1 MSNNNKTTD
10 TLNHWY
16 TLDLK
21 VILEGIIIG
30 FITGLIIVSYRVC
43 LSHADEIRDK
53 AYEFMSGKTAMIIL
67 WFVLLIIVGIIL
79 GALVKKYP
87 MIKGSGIPQIKGFL
101 VRQLGISWLKEL
113 VLKFFGGILSIGFG
127 LSLGREGPSVQM
139 GATAGLGFSRIF
151 KRFHLEEKYL
161 VTAGASA
168 GLAAAFN
175 APLAGVI
182 FALEELHRN
191 FSPIILMCAMGASI
205 TADFV
210 SSNFFGLKPIFDF
223 TNLEILPLKYY
234 LMIVG
239 LGIIAAVLGKL
250 FNNLLLLASKH
261 IDGSKKI
268 KSIYKPVIPLLI
280 SGILGF
286 TIPSIL
292 GGGHE
297 LIVRLTNENMLI
309 KILIVLFILKLL
321 FTVISYGSGVPGGI
335 FLPVLVLGA
344 LIGKAYGQV
353 CVSVF
358 NIDEVYILNFITL
371 AMAAYFTAIVKAP
384 ITGSILVTE
393 MTGSFNHLLP
403 LITICLVAQVVT
415 GVINSGAIYDLLLEK
430 LLKNKKGNYM
440 KEAGEKK
447 VILEVPV
454 MFGSEIEHR
463 KIKNITWPSNCLVVG
478 IRRGEKELIPNGE
491 YKIYAGD
498 FLIILTDSN
507 DADTMKLELLDMA
520 TVE

>member
-1 MSNNNKTTD
+1 MDNKTTH

-21 VILEGIIIG
+21 VILEGILVG
-30 FITGLIIVSYRVC
+30 FLSGIVIVLYRLC
-43 LSHADEIRDK
+43 LSHADDLREK
-53 AYEFMSGKTAMIIL
+53 LYGAMEGQTGYIFI
-67 WFVLLIIVGIIL
+67 WFLFLVLVGLLLGWLI
-79 GALVKKYP
+79 KKYP

-101 VRQLGISWLKEL
+101 VRQLDINWLKEL
-113 VLKFFGGILSIGFG
+113 ILKFIGGILSIGCG

-139 GATAGLGFSRIF
+139 GATVGLGFSRLF

-223 TNLEILPLKYY
+223 TNLSVLPLNHYGF
-234 LMIVG
+234 IIG
-239 LGIIAAVLGKL
+239 LGVLTAILGWL
-250 FNNLLLLASKH
+250 FNKLLLLASTY
-261 IDGSKKI
+261 IDGNKKM
-268 KSIYKPVIPLLI
+268 KSIYKPIIPLVL
-280 SGILGF
+280 SGIIGF
-286 TIPSIL
+286 TVPCLL

-297 LIVRLTNENMLI
+297 LIVSLTEGSMLL
-309 KILIVLFILKLL
+309 KILCTLFILKLL

-344 LIGKAYGQV
+344 LIGKIYGQV
-353 CVSVF
+353 CVDLMG
-358 NIDEVYILNFITL
+358 IDSAYILNFITL

-415 GVINSGAIYDLLLEK
+415 DVLHSGAIYDVLLERM
-430 LLKNKKGNYM
+430 LKHKKGNWL
-440 KEAGEKK
+440 KDVHDEK

-454 MFGSEIEHR
+454 MFGSEIEHK
-463 KIKNITWPSNCLVVG
+463 KIKNITWPNNCLVVG
-478 IRRGEKELIPNGE
+478 IKRGDKELIPNGE
-491 YKIYAGD
+491 YKIYGGD
-498 FLIILTDSN
+498 FLIVLA
-507 DADTMKLELLDMA
+507 DANAAPVLKPDLLDMS
-520 TVE
+520 TV